1 MIPGPQSDSV
11 FFFLRTGQ
19 VLDDS
24 DILLTGRLRG

>member
-11 FFFLRTGQ
+11 IFLWTGQ

-24 DILLTGRLRG
+24 DILLTDRIKG